1 MDNVRRFYIFINW
14 LGVKGLN
21 FPLPREIFATLSGSS
36 ISKIRI
42 CLRYHTRDV
51 MYISLL
57 IFVVRPSQ
65 QNVSFPIALRLE
77 RLGRSVGRSKKKQL
91 KFKKNSLK

>member
-1 MDNVRRFYIFINW
+1 MDNVRRIYIFINW

-77 RLGRSVGRSKKKQL
+77 RLGGRSVEEKTIKIKKK
-91 KFKKNSLK
+91 